1 MPPGGRAAIHLTYCT
16 GTFILDDKA
25 ETVIKGVSG
34 SRYALSRKGKMTGI
48 SLGVATFEQRSLTP
62 YTSKGGAYDLLLE

>member
-1 MPPGGRAAIHLTYCT
+1 MDY
-16 GTFILDDKA
+16 KA
-25 ETVIKGVSG
+25 ETVINGVSG